1 MYSIDDLLALV
12 RTEHAEEL
20 RLRVGYPP
28 VMVLRGEDYPVEG
41 PALTVQGADDLLR
54 SIANTRQMRELRDSG
69 FIDFIYTFRNASP
82 FLVHATLE
90 DEIISLRLR

>member
-12 RTEHAEEL
+12 RSEQAEEL

-28 VMVLRGEDYPVEG
+28 VMVLRGEDHPVEG
-41 PALTVQGADDLLR
+41 PSLTAETADQLLR
-54 SIANTRQMRELRDSG
+54 GIANTRQMRELRDSG
-69 FIDFIYTFRNASP
+69 SIDFIYTFRNASP
-82 FLVHATLE
+82 FLVHAAIE